1 MESESTTD
9 VPRSAVDAE
18 VDVTEFTNSGN
29 EESANAQDPDA
40 TEFSSSFGGT
50 LSDSEYYS
58 GMSEA
63 EVDSQFCR
71 DNDFP
76 SALDAFDSMFR
87 LRKKKLTDHW
97 RTFIRP
103 LMWRCK
109 WTELRIKEIES
120 QALKYAKELATF
132 EQNKHLASDQCPDP
146 VEEFGSKSMPFS
158 GHCYKRKIMERRK
171 RKKIEDITDIAS
183 YMSHHN
189 LFSYLEN
196 KRSDPEGTFIADDF
210 SNAVFSDKNR
220 IVNTEFG
227 HNDSQTS
234 FEFKDGDIY
243 LEQLLQKIETVHS
256 RVHKLKGQ
264 LDVVITQ
271 NAAKFSSSENL
282 SLLAPCEAQTSCAP
296 SPTFSAGNGEV
307 KSIGGVYSSAQHIPE
322 CDTGDFIL
330 PESVISSYGD
340 AVPVPDVIESTVGL
354 LSATN
359 VTIQQPLVR
368 DTSEDILE
376 NVLIHNELAEGESQM
391 LKSSEV
397 EALLKQL
404 ELDKGEQ
411 DESNDPSPV
420 PASKPDPMV
429 KGVASQQESTLKS
442 CLASDINFPKNKR
455 KRAERRS
462 GSGGWTKK
470 CPGEPDSQ

>member
-1 MESESTTD
+1 MGSKLITD
-9 VPRSAVDAE
+9 VPRSAEDAQVDI
-18 VDVTEFTNSGN
+18 TEFTNSGN
-29 EESANAQDPDA
+29 EELANDQDPDA
-40 TEFSSSFGGT
+40 TECSSSFGGT

-87 LRKKKLTDHW
+87 MRKKKLTDHW

-120 QALKYAKELATF
+120 QALKYAKELAAY

-146 VEEFGSKSMPFS
+146 VEQFGSKSLPFS
-158 GHCYKRKIMERRK
+158 GHCYKKKIMKRRK
-171 RKKIEDITDIAS
+171 RKKIEDTTDIAS

-196 KRSDPEGTFIADDF
+196 KRSDQEGTFIADDF
-210 SNAVFSDKNR
+210 SNPVLPDKSR

-227 HNDSQTS
+227 HSDSQAS
-234 FEFKDGDIY
+234 IEFKDGDMR
-243 LEQLLQKIETVHS
+243 LEQLLQTIETLHS

-264 LDVVITQ
+264 LDVVIIQ

-282 SLLAPCEAQTSCAP
+282 TLLAPYEAQTSCAP

-307 KSIGGVYSSAQHIPE
+307 KSVGVYSSAQHMPE
-322 CDTGDFIL
+322 CDIGDLVL
-330 PESVISSYGD
+330 PESVVSSYGHG
-340 AVPVPDVIESTVGL
+340 VPVPDVIESTVGL

-359 VTIQQPLVR
+359 VTIQQPLIR
-368 DTSEDILE
+368 DTSEDIVD
-376 NVLIHNELAEGESQM
+376 NVLIHNELAERESQM

-397 EALLKQL
+397 EALLKQP

-420 PASKPDPMV
+420 PALRPEPGV